1 MDKGLTVL
9 NLSAQIVCPSP
20 KVWDFDEKRLH
31 WVSVVCDL
39 IIHIFA
45 GEEVGDA
52 VSLARRIRQKQS
64 VSYTQ
69 TNFNVN
75 AKRAQ
80 SVESMLD
87 RIPNVGIHHGGISPH
102 SELGKLI

>member
-1 MDKGLTVL
+1 MVI
-9 NLSAQIVCPSP
+9 LSPLLLML
-20 KVWDFDEKRLH
+20 F
-31 WVSVVCDL
+31 DL

-69 TNFNVN
+69 NNFNVN